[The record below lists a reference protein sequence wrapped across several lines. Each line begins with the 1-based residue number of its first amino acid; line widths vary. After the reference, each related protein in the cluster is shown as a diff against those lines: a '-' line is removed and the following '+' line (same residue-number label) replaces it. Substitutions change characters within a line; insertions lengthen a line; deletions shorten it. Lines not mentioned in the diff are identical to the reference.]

1 MPLKGSFAMNKSQ
14 ASQAGFHML
23 NAYQCCAWAW
33 YLRYV
38 LGLEA
43 SHKSKFLSFGTAM
56 HAAMQAYYEAL
67 RDGTLLDQGD
77 FVSAGLTSLAE
88 AKSAYAKPDDFDA
101 DRERL
106 PRMLTTWYGEWAQR
120 DAEDFDVLAVEE
132 EIVFALP
139 FDLRMTVRP
148 DVVLRDRLT
157 KGIFALEH
165 KSTSK
170 GVAAMAHSVAMSLQ
184 VDAQLL
190 GLRSHFDLADSRLA
204 IGIVPNILYQRQSV
218 VKAERPAP
226 LSRSPR
232 ELAESALNFAG
243 LFRELG
249 AKCER
254 LETSSIFAENLPES
268 QFPRNGAWC
277 GQMNC
282 EYEAICRSRLK
293 PGEVPIGFT
302 HVEADADADADAE

>member
-1 MPLKGSFAMNKSQ
+1 MSKNMSSA
-14 ASQAGFHML
+14 AGFHML

-43 SHKSKFLSFGTAM
+43 SYKSKFLSAN
-56 HAAMQAYYEAL
+56 
-67 RDGTLLDQGD
+67 TLISEGD

-88 AKSAYAKPDDFDA
+88 SKSSYAKPDDFDA

-106 PRMLTTWYGEWAQR
+106 PRMLTTWYGKWALR

-190 GLRSHFDLADSRLA
+190 GLRSHYDLDDGRLA
-204 IGIVPNILYQRQSV
+204 IGIVPNILYQRLSI

-226 LSRSPR
+226 ISRSPR

-254 LETSSIFAENLPES
+254 LETASTFAENLPES

-293 PGEVPIGFT
+293 PGEVPIGYT
-302 HVEADADADADAE
+302 HVEADTTVETE

>member
-1 MPLKGSFAMNKSQ
+1 MNKSMGT
-14 ASQAGFHML
+14 SVGFHFL
-23 NAYQCCAWAW
+23 NAYQQCPWAW

-38 LGLEA
+38 FGIEA
-43 SHKSKFLSFGTAM
+43 QYRSKFLSFGTAM

-67 RDGTLLDQGD
+67 RDNTLVSEGD
-77 FVSAGLTSLAE
+77 FVNAGRATLASLRE
-88 AKSAYAKPDDFDA
+88 AYAKPDEYEA
-101 DRERL
+101 DRDRL
-106 PRMLTTWYGEWAQR
+106 PKMLSTWYAEWAMR

-132 EIVFALP
+132 EIVFELP

-170 GVAAMAHSVAMSLQ
+170 GVASMAHTVAMSLQ

-190 GLRSHFDLADSRLA
+190 GLRSHYELKDDRLA
-204 IGIVPNILYQRQSV
+204 IGIVPNILHQRQSI

-226 LSRSPR
+226 ISRSPR

-249 AKCER
+249 EKCER
-254 LETSSIFAENLPES
+254 LETSSKYAEYLPEA

-277 GQMNC
+277 GAMNC
-282 EYEAICRSRLK
+282 EYEAICRQRQK
-293 PGEVPIGFT
+293 PGVVPIGF
-302 HVEADADADADAE
+302 EAVGE